1 MGSVCKHVVAVLFYI
16 QQDVLDL
23 EPKVLQ
29 LQKSNEEATAKK
41 IKRKTI
47 SEQVDD
53 VLEKI
58 THDELKQFIQEKA
71 EQNPSFRNVFL
82 YSFAHQNNNES
93 KEFYSKQV
101 KSTLREAS
109 GREGFIHWNKAGS
122 VAKQISELL
131 NAAQKQIENKNF
143 KSAIFI
149 CTAVMEEMKEA
160 LQFADDSSGDIGGCI
175 DFAFELLFTIAKEKL
190 PKEIRTQLFDYC
202 LSSFEKQT
210 YLGWDWHLGVLQIA
224 SEILND
230 EEEGQRLF
238 SCLEKVQHS
247 NYEKEAVQC
256 IKLNII
262 RKTKGDEEAQ
272 KFIEQNLSNPNLRR
286 EAIQKSLWEKDYEKA
301 IAISKDGIIQ
311 DEKSKPGLA
320 IEWYDWLLKIAQ
332 AQKQKDKI
340 IEYARLLLID
350 NFRHEQDYYQLLKS
364 NIEPQLWKAFV
375 EGLIRDITKKNR
387 WLDVDLIAKIY
398 IVEEWWIRL
407 LELIKQKPSL
417 SYIEHYEK
425 YLSKDFSDELVLLYG
440 NEIVKYL
447 ENNTGRNHYQTTCR
461 YLRRMIKLDGREM
474 VEKMV
479 SDFRKQYP
487 QRRALMEELNRIIFS
502 FKSKYTRNFFLYCA
516 LKISVI

>member
-1 MGSVCKHVVAVLFYI
+1 
-16 QQDVLDL
+16 
-23 EPKVLQ
+23 
-29 LQKSNEEATAKK
+29 
-41 IKRKTI
+41 
-47 SEQVDD
+47 
-53 VLEKI
+53 
-58 THDELKQFIQEKA
+58 
-71 EQNPSFRNVFL
+71 
-82 YSFAHQNNNES
+82 
-93 KEFYSKQV
+93 
-101 KSTLREAS
+101 
-109 GREGFIHWNKAGS
+109 
-122 VAKQISELL
+122 
-131 NAAQKQIENKNF
+131 
-143 KSAIFI
+143 
-149 CTAVMEEMKEA
+149 
-160 LQFADDSSGDIGGCI
+160 
-175 DFAFELLFTIAKEKL
+175 
-190 PKEIRTQLFDYC
+190 
-202 LSSFEKQT
+202 
-210 YLGWDWHLGVLQIA
+210 
-224 SEILND
+224 
-230 EEEGQRLF
+230 
-238 SCLEKVQHS
+238 
-247 NYEKEAVQC
+247 
-256 IKLNII
+256 
-262 RKTKGDEEAQ
+262 
-272 KFIEQNLSNPNLRR
+272 
-286 EAIQKSLWEKDYEKA
+286 LWEKDYEKA

-487 QRRALMEELNRIIFS
+487 QRRALMEELNRI
-502 FKSKYTRNFFLYCA
+502 
-516 LKISVI
+516 